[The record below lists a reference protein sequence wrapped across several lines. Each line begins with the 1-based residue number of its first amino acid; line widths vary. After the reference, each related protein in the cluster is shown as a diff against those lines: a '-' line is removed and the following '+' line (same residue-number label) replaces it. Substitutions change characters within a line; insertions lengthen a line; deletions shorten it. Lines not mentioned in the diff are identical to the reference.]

1 MTLEYLIV
9 WDLTAR
15 TCSLHSE
22 NPQLKSEILIK
33 SVAIELNPAGCNP
46 TRIEGLSFRER
57 LLAYVDLTKPRIT
70 FLIVLTSAAGFCLA
84 AKGGLDYLRF
94 THAMLAIALLSSGI
108 ATLNQYMER
117 DLDSLMRRTMVR
129 PLPSG
134 KLAPGEAL
142 IFGAVLTAIA
152 EVYLALLVNPLTA
165 LLGLTVV
172 AGYLFMY
179 TPLKT
184 RTTLSTVVGAF
195 PGAMPPL
202 IGWTAA
208 TGQMSTG
215 SWVLFAILFLW
226 QFPHFLAIAWMYR
239 EDYGR
244 AGIMMLP
251 VVEPEGRITGQQIV
265 AYTLMLLPVSLLP
278 TLIGISG
285 KVYFYG
291 AIVLGSLFLLC
302 SISAA
307 LSKSRQQARRLLLAS
322 VLYLPLLFGLM
333 VLNQL

>member
-1 MTLEYLIV
+1 M
-9 WDLTAR
+9 
-15 TCSLHSE
+15 
-22 NPQLKSEILIK
+22 KSEVLIK
-33 SVAIELNPAGCNP
+33 SVAIELNPAERAG
-46 TRIEGLSFRER
+46 RALSWRER
-57 LLAYVDLTKPRIT
+57 AAAYVDLTKPRIT
-70 FLIVLTSAAGFCLA
+70 FLIVLTAAAGFCLG
-84 AKGGLDYLRF
+84 AKNGVDYVRF
-94 THAMLAIALLSSGI
+94 THAMIGIALLSSGI

-117 DLDSLMRRTMVR
+117 ELDALMRRTMTR

-134 KLAPGEAL
+134 TLSAFEAL
-142 IFGAVLTAIA
+142 VFGAGLTVLA

-165 LLGLTVV
+165 LLGLAVI

-202 IGWTAA
+202 MGWTAA
-208 TGQMSTG
+208 ANEVSAGA
-215 SWVLFAILFLW
+215 WVLFSILFLW

-244 AGIMMLP
+244 AGIRMLP
-251 VVEPEGRITGQQIV
+251 VVEPEGRVTGQQIV
-265 AYTLMLLPVSLLP
+265 AYTLMLVPVSLLP
-278 TLIGISG
+278 TALGISG
-285 KVYFYG
+285 RVYLLG
-291 AIVLGSLFLLC
+291 AVVLGLLFLAT
-302 SISAA
+302 SVVAA

-333 VLNQL
+333 VLNQ

>member
-1 MTLEYLIV
+1 V
-9 WDLTAR
+9 
-15 TCSLHSE
+15 
-22 NPQLKSEILIK
+22 KSEILIK
-33 SVAIELNPAGCNP
+33 SAVIELNPGGVSEALA
-46 TRIEGLSFRER
+46 EGLSRRER
-57 LLAYVDLTKPRIT
+57 ALAYVDLTKPRIT
-70 FLIVLTSAAGFCLA
+70 FLIVLTAAAGFCLG
-84 AKGGLDYLRF
+84 AKGSLDYLRF
-94 THAMLAIALLSSGI
+94 THAMLGIALLSSGI

-117 DLDSLMRRTMVR
+117 ELDGLMRRTMLR

-134 KLAPGEAL
+134 KLSAIEAL
-142 IFGAVLTAIA
+142 VFGAGLTVIA

-165 LLGLTVV
+165 LFGLTVI

-184 RTTLSTVVGAF
+184 RTTLSTAVGAF

-202 IGWTAA
+202 MGWTAA
-208 TGQMSTG
+208 AGEVTTGA
-215 SWVLFAILFLW
+215 WVLFAILFLW

-244 AGIMMLP
+244 AGIRMLP

-265 AYTLMLLPVSLLP
+265 MYTVMLLPVSLLP
-278 TLIGISG
+278 TVLGISG
-285 KVYFYG
+285 RVYFYG
-291 AIVLGSLFLLC
+291 AILLGLLFLLS

-333 VLNQL
+333 VINSSQ